1 MWSRYD
7 IQRVEERRR
16 NDGLRS
22 KKHEQAMRRYEAEL
36 ADQEQRR
43 VEREERLE
51 LEKIERED
59 KPVYRS
65 WRERIEIG
73 VNLVGLVCVIVLL
86 IAGIRS
92 GQTVLGGSGVIGLV
106 SVLWMLH
113 GSLGRRRESL
123 ARGTSPPLA
132 ADG

>member
-7 IQRVEERRR
+7 IQRMEERRR
-16 NDGLRS
+16 NDSLRS
-22 KKHEQAMRRYEAEL
+22 KKHEHTMRRYEAEL

-43 VEREERLE
+43 VEREERWK
-51 LEKIERED
+51 LEKMERET
-59 KPVYRS
+59 KLVYSS

-73 VNLVGLVCVIVLL
+73 TNLVGLVCAIVLL

-92 GQTVLGGSGVIGLV
+92 GQAVLGGSGAVGLI
-106 SVLWMLH
+106 SVLWVLH
-113 GSLGRRRESL
+113 NSLGRRRESA
-123 ARGTSPPLA
+123 ARRANPPLT

>member
-7 IQRVEERRR
+7 IQRMEERRR
-16 NDGLRS
+16 NDSLRS
-22 KKHEQAMRRYEAEL
+22 KRHEHAMRRREADL

-43 VEREERLE
+43 VEREERWK
-51 LEKIERED
+51 LEKMERET
-59 KPVYRS
+59 KLVYSS

-73 VNLVGLVCVIVLL
+73 TNLVGLVCAIVLL

-92 GQTVLGGSGVIGLV
+92 GQAVLGGSGAVGLF

-113 GSLGRRRESL
+113 NSLGRRREST
-123 ARGTSPPLA
+123 ARRTNPPLT